1 MSKGDGKAAAVY
13 GDSLVW
19 DAHSGFGPSP
29 EVDLS
34 KLAIWKDAGVGYL
47 SIDVGYDVMD
57 WRDTVKSLAAFR
69 RWIMASPD
77 YQLVRSVD
85 EIETAR
91 KAGKMAVTFDL
102 EGMNA
107 LDGSLD
113 MVQLYY
119 DLGVRQ
125 MLFAYNR
132 NNLAGGG
139 CHDRD
144 IGLTD
149 FGRAVIAEM
158 NRLGMVVDCSHTS
171 YRTTMEAME
180 MSTAPVVFSHSNS
193 RRLHDHERNIRD
205 DQAKACA
212 ATGGVVGVN
221 GLSLFLAPGA
231 PRVESLAD
239 HIEHYAGLIGAEH
252 VGLGLDY
259 AWHEDSGGEDEIE
272 AVIGSNRDYWPER
285 QYPADAEIA
294 YLAPDC
300 LRALTGILLARQ
312 FSESDVRGILGG
324 NFMRVASQVW
334 K

>member
-1 MSKGDGKAAAVY
+1 VKAGNGNAAAIY
-13 GDSLVW
+13 ADTLVW

-34 KLAIWKDAGVGYL
+34 KLAIWKDAGIGYL

-57 WRDTVKSLAAFR
+57 WRDTIKSIAAFR

-77 YQLVRSVD
+77 HQLVRSVD
-85 EIETAR
+85 EIRAAR
-91 KAGKMAVTFDL
+91 AAGRMAVTFDL

-119 DLGVRQ
+119 VLGVRQ

-144 IGLTD
+144 VGLTD
-149 FGRAVIAEM
+149 FGRAVIREM
-158 NRLGMVVDCSHTS
+158 NRVGMVVDCSHSS

-180 MSTAPVVFSHSNS
+180 LSAAPVVFSQSNA
-193 RRLHDHERNIRD
+193 RHLHDHERNIRD
-205 DQAKACA
+205 EQAKACA

-221 GLSLFLAPGA
+221 GVDLFLSAGKPD
-231 PRVESLAD
+231 VDILAD
-239 HIEHYAGLIGAEH
+239 HIEHYAGLIGAAH
-252 VGLGLDY
+252 VGIGLDY
-259 AWHEDSGGEDEIE
+259 AWPDDDGGEEKIGG
-272 AVIGSNRDYWPER
+272 VITAHRDYWPES
-285 QYPADAEIA
+285 QYPGGDVG
-294 YLAPDC
+294 YLAPSC
-300 LRALTGILLARQ
+300 LRDLTGILLARQ

-334 K
+334 R